1 MNKTSNLNKN
11 TKAKPVTPRS
21 YEYSQVG
28 HSIDSFGH
36 SPSYQVHNQSS
47 NSSYTS
53 ANDRQDAIRNGGSSN
68 STTFGTIPKAGK
80 EKRSHSGFRTKD
92 SDNAFPKSY
101 EDTKPK
107 SHFSYGKSY
116 NDDGR
121 GKPNQLP
128 TKSPLQ
134 GGQSFSKSYR
144 QGKKGSSVDSDSL
157 TETTHQPQQ
166 QQQQQQPQQPQQQPQ
181 QGNHKGKLFTQP
193 FVPQPQYQNGQHRHY
208 VPPGGRQ
215 QQQQQQQPQAYY
227 SSGTKYQAT
236 SPIITVG
243 QSPVSIHVHPHSV
256 SYTSTSHHGHYSISQ
271 TTDPTSPQPIHPQLS
286 PSLPAPSAPIP
297 IPHSWTAPGIPH
309 YYAVPSPVY
318 DSQQMQYH
326 QYHPQYHHQ
335 SPHSTTAY
343 TYYPNQSLPTPA
355 PQPYQHQQT
364 QPTSPLIHQKSPS
377 HTYTAQAHPPQHVSP
392 SAKTQPRTSKAI
404 PIINPDTMAPVHADI
419 PPGHHTAGNSD
430 NTSSSSIKNNNGKK
444 DEKPPI
450 LSAPTQFIDPAI
462 KEQEERELQER
473 EELERQQQAE
483 KKRDDDIMTAT
494 TIPDDVASSK
504 VIGTTSTSDL
514 QNAVEITSI
523 GSKLSPNTKD
533 LTPIPD
539 PNPASQHN
547 TSFETTTTLQSTDN
561 KNSKV
566 DTSQQALKLSS
577 SSSLEGKD
585 GEMDGDG
592 SGVIQ
597 YDPAFLMQF
606 MPLCLDTAED
616 LSSFQNI
623 GDSGD
628 QGRHNNGGDKRQH
641 FGNTAPDRN
650 NTFRPNGGS
659 LGNNTNNNNKN
670 YSRSAPGGISILAN
684 QISST
689 THYQG
694 REGRTEMGKFIGGR
708 TLTGR
713 NNTTNTTTSSNIN
726 NLINASI
733 NNATAFG
740 GNSGDSTKMQRD
752 GSFGGRTKYTTG
764 SGMPLC
770 GRGPPINNNNNTKRH
785 AHHEYHHQHHHHHH
799 HQHGAPT
806 IPLDQV
812 APLEKSANRWI
823 PSVVAGT
830 TTAAVTTS
838 TTSANEDGILSQEE
852 ITRKIKALLNKLTLE
867 RFDTI
872 SDRIIGYAE
881 QSTKE
886 DDGQSL
892 RTVIQLIFEKACD
905 EAAFASMW
913 AQLCRKLYEWIPAD
927 IKDVNTKDKNGEP
940 VSGIP
945 LYCKYL
951 FSRCQYEFEKG
962 WKSLPTPETT
972 VTTTTTEGDG
982 SGSGHH
988 DGDDGNIAASD
999 DGDVDTNLQHQ
1010 KKKHVGAP
1018 GEAMM
1023 TDEYYTA
1030 VKIKRQG
1037 LGLVQFIGELYCRD
1051 MLSQRIMY
1059 QCLKRLC
1066 DSGAHAQE
1074 EEVESLCKLLTTI
1087 GADIDRDPQTATWFE
1102 VFFKRMQ
1109 NEMYNSS
1116 HLTSRVRF
1124 MIMDVIDL
1132 RKNNWVPRHGKQDK
1146 PKTIAE
1152 IHEDAERAKI
1162 LEKEAL
1168 AKRSGSS
1175 RGGVSGGPLQA
1186 NHYGSGGAPRQ
1197 NYRTNGKPMKKGG
1210 GSGSSMTNDG
1220 NWNTTNNSGTGPSS
1234 ISRHHDI
1241 PDYSNFGRTER
1252 ARPRNNNLAP
1262 SYSPFASLNRS
1273 SDDSSQKSTLR
1284 RKTSS
1289 NLNDSPSTM
1298 SNKTTGSTN
1307 NMFSALGEDHI
1318 DEAERKKLTLL
1329 PRGSTLPRQHA
1340 TTATGSEQ
1348 KQITSANKHTG
1359 SSFNSEQLK
1368 CRIKNTL
1375 AEYYE
1380 LVDIEE
1386 LFTSIKELDHPETE
1400 GLLSMELLAV
1410 VEMKE
1415 KQVILAGELIPN
1427 LYKAD
1432 ILGKHVLVKAFQE
1445 FMHHYE
1451 DLVIDVPQ
1459 APTYVARLLVQA
1471 GIGLSEACADLH
1483 HSSNSPHST
1492 PPISLQQAY
1501 TAMLPT

>member
-1 MNKTSNLNKN
+1 M
-11 TKAKPVTPRS
+11 
-21 YEYSQVG
+21 
-28 HSIDSFGH
+28 
-36 SPSYQVHNQSS
+36 
-47 NSSYTS
+47 
-53 ANDRQDAIRNGGSSN
+53 
-68 STTFGTIPKAGK
+68 
-80 EKRSHSGFRTKD
+80 
-92 SDNAFPKSY
+92 
-101 EDTKPK
+101 
-107 SHFSYGKSY
+107 
-116 NDDGR
+116 
-121 GKPNQLP
+121 
-128 TKSPLQ
+128 
-134 GGQSFSKSYR
+134 
-144 QGKKGSSVDSDSL
+144 
-157 TETTHQPQQ
+157 TETTHQPQPQ
-166 QQQQQQPQQPQQQPQ
+166 QQQQ

-193 FVPQPQYQNGQHRHY
+193 FVPQPQYQNGQHRQY
-208 VPPGGRQ
+208 APPGGRQ
-215 QQQQQQQPQAYY
+215 QQQQRQPQAYY

-243 QSPVSIHVHPHSV
+243 QSPVSIHVHPHSI
-256 SYTSTSHHGHYSISQ
+256 SYTSTSHHGHYSISH

-326 QYHPQYHHQ
+326 QYHPQYQ
-335 SPHSTTAY
+335 SPHSATAY
-343 TYYPNQSLPTPA
+343 TYYPNQSLPAPA

-377 HTYTAQAHPPQHVSP
+377 HTYTAQTHPPQHASP

-404 PIINPDTMAPVHADI
+404 PIINPDTMTQVQADI
-419 PPGHHTAGNSD
+419 PSGHHTAGNNDS
-430 NTSSSSIKNNNGKK
+430 NNSSSKTNNDKK
-444 DEKPPI
+444 DGKPPI
-450 LSAPTQFIDPAI
+450 ISAPTQFIDPAI
-462 KEQEERELQER
+462 KELEEREQQER
-473 EELERQQQAE
+473 EELERQQQSE
-483 KKRDDDIMTAT
+483 KKKDDDILTAT
-494 TIPDDVASSK
+494 TTPDDAAPSNV
-504 VIGTTSTSDL
+504 VETTSTSDL

-523 GSKLSPNTKD
+523 GSKLSPSASD
-533 LTPIPD
+533 VTPVPD
-539 PNPASQHN
+539 PNSASQHD
-547 TSFETTTTLQSTDN
+547 TSFDTTTTLQSTNDN
-561 KNSKV
+561 SSKV
-566 DTSQQALKLSS
+566 DTDRQVLELSS
-577 SSSLEGKD
+577 LSSLGVENN
-585 GEMDGDG
+585 EMDGDG

-606 MPLCLDTAED
+606 MPLCLDTSED

-628 QGRHNNGGDKRQH
+628 HGQHSNGSDKRQH
-641 FGNTAPDRN
+641 FGN

-659 LGNNTNNNNKN
+659 SNNNNNNNKN

-684 QISST
+684 QMTST

-713 NNTTNTTTSSNIN
+713 TNTTNATTSSNIN

-740 GNSGDSTKMQRD
+740 GNGGGDSAKMQRD

-770 GRGPPINNNNNTKRH
+770 GRGPPSGNNNNTKRY
-785 AHHEYHHQHHHHHH
+785 AHHDHHHHNHHHHH
-799 HQHGAPT
+799 HQHHQHGGPT
-806 IPLDQV
+806 IPFDQV

-830 TTAAVTTS
+830 TTTATAAATS
-838 TTSANEDGILSQEE
+838 TTSTNEGSVLSQEE
-852 ITRKIKALLNKLTLE
+852 ITRKIKSLLNKLTLE

-962 WKSLPTPETT
+962 WKSLPAPEITAA
-972 VTTTTTEGDG
+972 TTTTTDG
-982 SGSGHH
+982 
-988 DGDDGNIAASD
+988 DGDDNGNHVALD
-999 DGDVDTNLQHQ
+999 DGDGDNQ
-1010 KKKHVGAP
+1010 KRKQVGGAP

-1030 VKIKRQG
+1030 VKMKRQG

-1066 DSGAHAQE
+1066 DRGAHAQE

-1087 GADIDRDPQTATWFE
+1087 GADIDRDPQTATWFQ

-1109 NEMYNSS
+1109 NEMYNSP

-1124 MIMDVIDL
+1124 MIMDVVDL
-1132 RKNNWVPRHGKQDK
+1132 RKNNWVPRNGKQDK

-1152 IHEDAERAKI
+1152 IHEDAEKAKL

-1175 RGGVSGGPLQA
+1175 RGGGPLQA
-1186 NHYGSGGAPRQ
+1186 NQYGSGSGGGAVPRQ

-1210 GSGSSMTNDG
+1210 GSMPNDG
-1220 NWNTTNNSGTGPSS
+1220 NWNMTNNSGTGTSS

-1241 PDYSNFGRTER
+1241 TDYSNFGRTER

-1273 SDDSSQKSTLR
+1273 GDDGAQKSTLR
-1284 RKTSS
+1284 RKPSS
-1289 NLNDSPSTM
+1289 NLNDTSSSTT
-1298 SNKTTGSTN
+1298 SNKTAGSTN

-1318 DEAERKKLTLL
+1318 DESERKKLTLL
-1329 PRGSTLPRQHA
+1329 PRGSTLPHQHA
-1340 TTATGSEQ
+1340 TTATS
-1348 KQITSANKHTG
+1348 TNKHTG
-1359 SSFNSEQLK
+1359 SSLNNEQLK
-1368 CRIKNTL
+1368 RRIKNTL

-1380 LVDIEE
+1380 LADIEE
-1386 LFTSIKELDHPETE
+1386 LFASIKELDHPETQ

-1415 KQVILAGELIPN
+1415 KQVILAGELIPK
-1427 LYKAD
+1427 LYKTD
-1432 ILGKHVLVKAFQE
+1432 ILGKHVMVKAFQE

-1471 GIGLSEACADLH
+1471 GIELSEACTDIH
-1483 HSSNSPHST
+1483 HSSNPP

-1501 TAMLPT
+1501 TAMLQT